1 MFALAIFFSGCD
13 GYVIN
18 SVQNPFYKTPRRLGA
33 QSGFLHCK
41 NLIGSK
47 NQDVVSAV
55 RNTVAASS
63 NDIAAICYRQ
73 LNA

>member
-1 MFALAIFFSGCD
+1 MFALASFFSGCD

-18 SVQNPFYKTPRRLGA
+18 SVQTPFYKTVRRPGCP
-33 QSGFLHCK
+33 SRFLHCK
-41 NLIGSK
+41 NLIRRK

-73 LNA
+73 LKA